1 MPAKD
6 LQPDSIGPHPTL
18 SLTVNPSTN
27 HITSTG
33 FSGVYPVHPERSR
46 RERSRGDAAGNMT
59 DDALD
64 TYTYN
69 AENRLTATV
78 GYTYTYDGLG
88 RRVKKQGGL
97 YDRLYFYGGSGEV
110 LLENNL
116 GGVAPNEY
124 IFFPVLSGDEGNGQ
138 RVATYRRHRTCKQRA
153 THP

>member
-1 MPAKD
+1 MTKGDDVPS
-6 LQPDSIGPHPTL
+6 LSI
-18 SLTVNPSTN
+18 SVNSKN
-27 HITSTG
+27 QISSSG
-33 FSGVYPVHPERSR
+33 FVY
-46 RERSRGDAAGNMT
+46 DAAGNMT

-88 RRVKKQGGL
+88 RRVKKAGGL